1 MLLFSRQHGT
11 GLLISP

>member
-1 MLLFSRQHGT
+1 MEIDLKLNT

>member
-1 MLLFSRQHGT
+1 MTLSIGT

>member
-1 MLLFSRQHGT
+1 MKIDVKLNT